1 MICPRCGYSPS
12 GKNRSNPQNKYYW
25 GVIVQTLSDE
35 LGYTRNEIHDLIKYR
50 FLSTPDIVKGRT
62 GQVMLQRT
70 KSTTELDTKSFESLM
85 SEIREWASIELGI
98 YLPEPNEILNDQTT
112 KQNP

>member
-1 MICPRCGYSPS
+1 MIKCPRCGYSPS

-98 YLPEPNEILNDQTT
+98 YLQEPNEA
-112 KQNP
+112 PV